1 MKKFLNRFFVS
12 LTLAAPCASPM
23 LATAQYPSMM
33 GFMGQGSGYSAN
45 STNFDGSNDH
55 IARGAELTGNVD
67 TKVGVVSFWINHTG
81 GNGTA
86 RTVFQTSGGNFKL
99 ALNASNKYV
108 ITGYQSGLKL
118 ALTSTTAWTEAKGW
132 HHVLLAWDLATPEAH
147 MYVNGVDDEASSTEV
162 DSTVDYTGG
171 DFFFGAS
178 SNPHQWITADV
189 ADVYINLAEF
199 VDISNATNRLKFRTS
214 GGAPETLGSD
224 CSLPT
229 GTAPIICLLNAFE
242 TFQTNLGGGGGLTET
257 GELTAGSSS
266 PSD

>member
-1 MKKFLNRFFVS
+1 MRRLYTWIV
-12 LTLAAPCASPM
+12 LAVLLAFPPAAS
-23 LATAQYPSMM
+23 AQFPVPM
-33 GFMGQGSGYSAN
+33 GFLKGASGYSAN
-45 STNFDGSNDH
+45 ATHFDGSTTH
-55 IARGAELTGNVD
+55 IARGAELSGNVD

-99 ALNASNKYV
+99 ALNASNFYS

-214 GGAPETLGSD
+214 GGKPVDLGSTD
-224 CSLPT
+224 CSTPT
-229 GTAPIICLLNAFE
+229 GNAPIICFTNEFS
-242 TFQTNLGGGGGLTET
+242 TFQNNLGSGGNFSET
-257 GELTAGSSS
+257 GTLGASTTGS